1 MSQEEMQD
9 LCLKKNLLLDSS
21 LFEIFSSFENPSL
34 VGLLLEKIRAL
45 CGRRFITFSLLSEN
59 KEKIRKV
66 IDEVYPEGEKGKKEI
81 CEKLNFFSKRVSEKK
96 REEEKEGSSVKVLSS
111 FPVPGK
117 KIEVKDFIL

>member
-59 KEKIRKV
+59 KEKIRK
-66 IDEVYPEGEKGKKEI
+66 IKLFFKESLGKK
-81 CEKLNFFSKRVSEKK
+81 KGRGKRRFFSKSSLFVS
-96 REEEKEGSSVKVLSS
+96 RSWEE
-111 FPVPGK
+111 
-117 KIEVKDFIL
+117 D